1 MADDSD
7 ENARE
12 LKEYLAAVHKR
23 NMLSKRLS
31 DAKTPRIGIFCV
43 YHRRLYSDAIPI
55 RYGYYHDIKHSL
67 LSIANGLVTFKRSHK
82 ELIALFKKWRK
93 DRSRVRESDFLLGQV
108 MYSRKNRKYVVSA
121 HGDIVGNKKMNS
133 EIMAE
138 FCLPENRTQFQ
149 ESARF
154 K

>member
-1 MADDSD
+1 MTKNTDHQ
-7 ENARE
+7 
-12 LKEYLAAVHKR
+12 LVHYLEAVHKR
-23 NMLSKRLS
+23 NMLSKKLF

-43 YHRRLYSDAIPI
+43 CNKKLFSDAIPI
-55 RYGYYHDIKHSL
+55 RYGYFHDKEHSL
-67 LSIANGLVTFKRSHK
+67 LNISNGLVNFKRSHK
-82 ELIALFKKWRK
+82 ELIAFVKKWRK
-93 DRSRVRESDFLLGQV
+93 DRSRVRASDFLLGQV
-108 MYSRKNRKYVVSA
+108 VYSRKSRKYIVLA
-121 HGDIVGNKKMNS
+121 HRDIVGNQKLYS